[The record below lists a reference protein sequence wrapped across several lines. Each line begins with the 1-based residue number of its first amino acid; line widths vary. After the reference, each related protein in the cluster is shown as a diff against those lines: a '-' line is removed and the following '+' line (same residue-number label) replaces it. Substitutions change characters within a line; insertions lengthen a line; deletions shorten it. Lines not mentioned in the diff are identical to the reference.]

1 MKAEEEGIAMMEVL
15 LINRNLVKKMVDKVE
30 KKHPLLC
37 LLIFQTAVALF
48 LIAAVGGIALIGGS
62 VIWLFYHFVGMI

>member
-15 LINRNLVKKMVDKVE
+15 LINRNLVKKMVDKLE
-30 KKHPLLC
+30 KKQPLLC
-37 LLIFQTAVALF
+37 LLVFQTAVALF
-48 LIAAVGGIALIGGS
+48 LIAAVGGIALIGGG

>member
-1 MKAEEEGIAMMEVL
+1 MMEVL
-15 LINRNLVKKMVDKVE
+15 LINRNLVKKMVDKLE

-37 LLIFQTAVALF
+37 LLIFQMAVALF

>member
-1 MKAEEEGIAMMEVL
+1 MMEVL
-15 LINRNLVKKMVDKVE
+15 LINRNLVKKMVDKLE

-37 LLIFQTAVALF
+37 LLVFQTAVALF
-48 LIAAVGGIALIGGS
+48 LIAAVGVIALSGGS

>member
-15 LINRNLVKKMVDKVE
+15 LINRNLVKKMVDKLE

-37 LLIFQTAVALF
+37 LPVALF

>member
-1 MKAEEEGIAMMEVL
+1 MMEVL
-15 LINRNLVKKMVDKVE
+15 LINRNLVKKMVDKLE

-37 LLIFQTAVALF
+37 LRVFQTAVALF
-48 LIAAVGGIALIGGS
+48 LIASVGGIALIGGS

>member
-1 MKAEEEGIAMMEVL
+1 MMEVL
-15 LINRNLVKKMVDKVE
+15 LINRNLVKKMVDKLE
-30 KKHPLLC
+30 KKHPLV
-37 LLIFQTAVALF
+37 FQTAVALF

>member
-15 LINRNLVKKMVDKVE
+15 LINRNLVKNMVDKLE

-48 LIAAVGGIALIGGS
+48 LIAAVRGIALIRGR
-62 VIWLFYHFVGMI
+62 VIWLFSHFVGMI

>member
-1 MKAEEEGIAMMEVL
+1 MMEVL
-15 LINRNLVKKMVDKVE
+15 LINRNLVKKMVDNLE
-30 KKHPLLC
+30 TKHPLLC
-37 LLIFQTAVALF
+37 LLVFQTAVALF

>member
-15 LINRNLVKKMVDKVE
+15 LINRNLVKKMVDKLE

-37 LLIFQTAVALF
+37 LLTFPMAVALF

>member
-1 MKAEEEGIAMMEVL
+1 MMEVV
-15 LINRNLVKKMVDKVE
+15 LINRNLVKKMVDKLE

-37 LLIFQTAVALF
+37 LLVFQTAVALF

-62 VIWLFYHFVGMI
+62 VIWLYYHFVGMI

>member
-1 MKAEEEGIAMMEVL
+1 MMEVL
-15 LINRNLVKKMVDKVE
+15 LINRKKKKKMVDKLE